1 MPIISIKSFTLNLNL
16 TDMANL
22 SEQLKA
28 LTSKLEATQDNTVA
42 IKEAIAELPTKVISE
57 AEQVAR
63 LLEARDA
70 EIIKLKKLAVTPEDL
85 AIIESALSTS
95 QLISNGLNGIADA
108 VSAVS
113 NQIEGIVDASDDEPV
128 VVPDEPIVVPDEPI
142 VVPDEPVVVPDE
154 PVVVPDEPVVVP
166 DEPTAPFDPFN

>member
-22 SEQLKA
+22 SEQLKT
-28 LTSKLEATQDNTVA
+28 LTSKLEVTQDNTVA

-128 VVPDEPIVVPDEPI
+128 VVPDEP
-142 VVPDEPVVVPDE
+142 
-154 PVVVPDEPVVVP
+154 
-166 DEPTAPFDPFN
+166 TAPFDPFN

>member
-22 SEQLKA
+22 SEQLKT
-28 LTSKLEATQDNTVA
+28 LTSKLEVTQDNTVA

-95 QLISNGLNGIADA
+95 QVISNGLNGIADA

-128 VVPDEPIVVPDEPI
+128 VVPDEP
-142 VVPDEPVVVPDE
+142 
-154 PVVVPDEPVVVP
+154 VVVPDEPVVVP

>member
-22 SEQLKA
+22 SEQLKT
-28 LTSKLEATQDNTVA
+28 LTSKLEVTQDNTVA

-95 QLISNGLNGIADA
+95 QVISNGLNGIADA

-128 VVPDEPIVVPDEPI
+128 VVPDEP
-142 VVPDEPVVVPDE
+142 
-154 PVVVPDEPVVVP
+154 
-166 DEPTAPFDPFN
+166 TAPFDPFN

>member
-154 PVVVPDEPVVVP
+154 P
-166 DEPTAPFDPFN
+166 TAPFDPFN